1 MSAQLKNTSAPE
13 MVEFEIDGHPISA
26 PKGSTIIQ
34 AADAAKIPLP
44 RFCYHDKLPIAAN
57 CRQCMVEVE
66 TGGKKVPKPQVACA
80 TPVAAGMKVFTR
92 SPNAIRWQRNTMEFL
107 LINHPLDCPICD
119 QGGEC
124 ELQDVSM
131 GYGRSV
137 TRFTERKRSVADED
151 IGPLVAT
158 DMTRCI
164 HCTRCVRFVGEIAG
178 TYELGD
184 MSRADNHVVGT
195 YIGRTIESELSG
207 NVIDVCPVGA
217 LTDKVFRFKARAWE
231 LIAKPSIGYHD
242 ALGSNLW
249 LHTKR
254 GQVLRAVPRD
264 NEAINECWL
273 TDRDRYSHEGLY
285 ADDRAQKPLIRKGD
299 ELVEVPWD
307 EAIAFVADGLKKAG
321 SDAGA
326 LVASFTSCEEG
337 YLLAQLLRGLGS
349 DRIDHRLRVQ
359 DFSDGGP
366 AGETFEL
373 PVADVAKVSAAL
385 IVGGNPRYEMP
396 LLNHRLR
403 HASRH
408 DASKHPAS
416 NPAHYDISEVQGAKI
431 YAINPARFDFNY
443 TLAGEKV
450 FAPQHLTD
458 ALLCTAKAA
467 GVQSDNRAL
476 AEAIAAASDH
486 EDAHTWVAALRDAAS
501 SVVILGDVAVQHP
514 QASWLRVLARS
525 VAKATGSAYNE
536 LPSGANAIGLA
547 RVGAQ
552 SANAKQSAATLLT
565 QPPKAL
571 ITWQTGSQDSFAPAD
586 YDRVRD
592 AADFYVHA
600 GAFACEGVRRTA
612 DAVLPLGLPPEIDG
626 TYVNVDGFVQS
637 VAAGA
642 ALPGNAR
649 QGWSVLRALGA
660 ALGVDG
666 FDFTT
671 IEEVRAS
678 LPPLAGEGVGGG
690 GGESGGAAN
699 RTLTATPL
707 PKGEGLYRLATVGI
721 YRTDA
726 VVRRA
731 KALQAHPLNCAPAV
745 RICAD
750 DARELGL
757 LEGVKADI
765 GGIVLPVV
773 VDSRVPQGCAWIEA
787 GHAETAA
794 LPPNGAALDIKAVRA

>member
-1 MSAQLKNTSAPE
+1 MSAQPKDTTAPIE
-13 MVEFEIDGHPISA
+13 MVELEVDGHAVRA

-34 AADAAKIPLP
+34 AVDAAKIPLP
-44 RFCYHDKLPIAAN
+44 RFCYHEKLPIAAN

-66 TGGKKVPKPQVACA
+66 QGGKMIPKPQVACA

-92 SPNAIRWQRNTMEFL
+92 SPNAIKWQRNTMEFL

-137 TRFTERKRSVADED
+137 SRFTERKRTVTDEN

-158 DMTRCI
+158 EMTRCI

-184 MSRADNHVVGT
+184 MSRGDSHVVGT

-217 LTDKVFRFKARAWE
+217 LTDKVFQFKARAWE

-254 GQVLRAVPRD
+254 GKVLRSVPRD

-273 TDRDRYSHEGLY
+273 ADRDRYSHEGLY
-285 ADDRAQKPLIRKGD
+285 AEDRAARPMIRKGD
-299 ELVEVPWD
+299 ELVAVPWD
-307 EAIAFVADGLKKAG
+307 EAIAFVAEGLKRAG
-321 SDAGA
+321 SDVGA
-326 LVASFTSCEEG
+326 LLAPMTSCEEG
-337 YLLAQLLRGLGS
+337 HLLVQLLHGLGS
-349 DRIDHRLRVQ
+349 ARIDHRLRVQ

-366 AGETFEL
+366 AGQTFEM
-373 PVADVAKVSAAL
+373 PVQQVQEVTAAW
-385 IVGGNPRYEMP
+385 IVGANPRQEMP

-408 DASKHPAS
+408 DAMKHAAS
-416 NPAHYDISEVQGAKI
+416 NAAHYDIAKVHGGSI
-431 YAINPARFDFNY
+431 YAINPVHFDFNY
-443 TLAGEKV
+443 QLAGEKV
-450 FAPQHLTD
+450 FASQDFVD
-458 ALLCTAKAA
+458 AMLCTAKAA
-467 GVQSDNRAL
+467 GVRSDDRAL
-476 AEAIAAASDH
+476 AGAIDAADDH
-486 EDAHTWVAALRDAAS
+486 EDAHKWVAALREASS

-514 QASWLRVLARS
+514 QASWLRALARGI
-525 VAKATGSAYNE
+525 AQATGSAYNE

-552 SANAKQSAATLLT
+552 SSDAGNSAGAVLR

-571 ITWQTGSQDSFAPAD
+571 ITWQTGSQDTFAPAT
-586 YDRVRD
+586 YDHARG
-592 AADFYVHA
+592 AADFYVYA
-600 GAFACEGVRRTA
+600 GGYACEGVRRTA
-612 DAVLPLGLPPEIDG
+612 DALLPLGLPPEIDG
-626 TYVNVDGFVQS
+626 TYVNVDGLVQS
-637 VAAGA
+637 VGAGA
-642 ALPGNAR
+642 ALPAEAR
-649 QGWSVLRALGA
+649 PGWKVLRALGA
-660 ALGVDG
+660 ALRVDG
-666 FDFTT
+666 FDFVG
-671 IEEVRAS
+671 IEAVQERIRGQLEQPAPAAGGRLGERVR
-678 LPPLAGEGVGGG
+678 PVEGKLV
-690 GGESGGAAN
+690 
-699 RTLTATPL
+699 
-707 PKGEGLYRLATVGI
+707 RLATVGI

-731 KALQAHPLNCAPAV
+731 QALQKHPLNRAPAL

-750 DARELGL
+750 DARILGL
-757 LEGVKADI
+757 LETVKADVD
-765 GGIVLPVV
+765 GVQLPVI
-773 VDSRVPQGCAWIEA
+773 VDAAVPRGCAWIEA
-787 GHAETAA
+787 GHAATAA
-794 LPPNGAALDIKAVRA
+794 LPPYGAALTIRAITA